1 VTHWLIWHRSRVQSV
16 IWVNINILKQR
27 AGGLALKNLRIQFVS
42 DALVQQIVDGRKTA
56 SVVALD
62 EVDVK
67 EDEYNDALVI
77 GRYYDVYD
85 SKLQRRATIRI
96 IAMEVCRWDS
106 IPERLW
112 RGETNSGAHEFRSDH
127 KKFFGSPGHDFEFV
141 AYYFEAV

>member
-1 VTHWLIWHRSRVQSV
+1 MR
-16 IWVNINILKQR
+16 
-27 AGGLALKNLRIQFVS
+27 NLRTQFVS

-85 SKLQRRATIRI
+85 NKLERRATIRI

-112 RGETNSGAHEFRSDH
+112 RGETNSSADEFRSDH
-127 KKFFGSPGHDFEFV
+127 EEFFESPGDDFEFV